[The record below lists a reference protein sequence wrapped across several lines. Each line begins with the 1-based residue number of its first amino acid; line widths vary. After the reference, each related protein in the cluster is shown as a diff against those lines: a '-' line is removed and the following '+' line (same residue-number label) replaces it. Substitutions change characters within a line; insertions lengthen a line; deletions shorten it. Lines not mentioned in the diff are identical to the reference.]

1 MLAASWWRDGGGLV
15 AGWWRA
21 GRFSLKLLSPW
32 ADDDDVEPLDPRS
45 RGENSRPP
53 PKWTTVP
60 PNSSPGQEVG
70 RQRVSLLPMA
80 PWRFAAALT
89 MTAMF
94 AFMGWQ
100 VRRLVGDQ
108 PWSDPL
114 MWTTIVVGVASA
126 ICVLGW
132 TWCATENARRLVEPA
147 VRDRVPDPNAA
158 TLAWIAPFAFVAVA
172 ACVLAALGARAGV
185 GGARSVQALP
195 LAVAFVALL
204 SAILSMYRP
213 LHHVARAVRQVGGYS
228 VRLARWLWVR
238 VVMGLV
244 GIASIVA
251 LRFAGFDDT
260 DASSTLSTGTTDPRG
275 WAPLWMIAV
284 VAIGPCIVTV
294 LLAWRAASSVEDAVT
309 IAASRRRVG
318 AAMAVPRAERAP
330 SQPRVA
336 SRDLSERI
344 KVLPGADT
352 LRLAMVTF
360 LAGAAL
366 LSLVGAGLVGLLWFD
381 SRDTGVLPVQRQRAW
396 DALEALEVASRGVT
410 IALIA
415 AVSAWTFV
423 IVLNIRMTSGHRRNR
438 VIATLAWP
446 AAAGAIWWIADR
458 VVADASVLAVMVGF
472 AAQAAVLA
480 VPLLVLE
487 RSAATIGA
495 RRTPLRIVYTL
506 GVVLLVHVQGLG
518 GLSNLPDA
526 VTTATVGRLAGYL
539 VGSAR

>member
-1 MLAASWWRDGGGLV
+1 
-15 AGWWRA
+15 
-21 GRFSLKLLSPW
+21 
-32 ADDDDVEPLDPRS
+32 
-45 RGENSRPP
+45 
-53 PKWTTVP
+53 
-60 PNSSPGQEVG
+60 
-70 RQRVSLLPMA
+70 MA
-80 PWRFAAALT
+80 PWRFAAALA
-89 MTAMF
+89 MTAMV
-94 AFMGWQ
+94 AFTGWQ
-100 VRRLVGDQ
+100 VRRLVGGQ
-108 PWSDPL
+108 PWSDPV

-147 VRDRVPDPNAA
+147 VRDHVPDPKAA

-172 ACVLAALGARAGV
+172 AGVLAALGSRAGV
-185 GGARSVQALP
+185 GDARPAQALP
-195 LAVAFVALL
+195 LVVAFVALL
-204 SAILSMYRP
+204 SAISSMYLP

-228 VRLARWLWVR
+228 VRPARWLWVP

-244 GIASIVA
+244 GIASIA
-251 LRFAGFDDT
+251 ASRFAGFDDT
-260 DASSTLSTGTTDPRG
+260 DAASTVSTGTADPRG
-275 WAPLWMIAV
+275 WAPMWMIAV
-284 VAIGPCIVTV
+284 VAIAPCIVTLV
-294 LLAWRAASSVEDAVT
+294 LAWRAASSVEDAVT
-309 IAASRRRVG
+309 VAASRRRVG
-318 AAMAVPRAERAP
+318 APMAVPRAERTP

-336 SRDLSERI
+336 SRGLTERI
-344 KVLPGADT
+344 EVLPGADT
-352 LRLAMVTF
+352 LRLVTVTF

-366 LSLVGAGLVGLLWFD
+366 LGLVGAGVVGLLWFD
-381 SRDTGVLPVQRQRAW
+381 SRDTGVLPVERQRAW

-423 IVLNIRMTSGHRRNR
+423 IVLNIRMTSGQRRNP

-458 VVADASVLAVMVGF
+458 VVADASVQAVMVGF
-472 AAQAAVLA
+472 GVQAAVLA

-495 RRTPLRIVYTL
+495 RRTPLRIVYAS

-526 VTTATVGRLAGYL
+526 VTTAAVGRLAGYL
-539 VGSAR
+539 MVGALIQLFSTLAITEACRTMSLACRQQADHHNMLVAQRSTPGTAGQDRGGRRHESVARR